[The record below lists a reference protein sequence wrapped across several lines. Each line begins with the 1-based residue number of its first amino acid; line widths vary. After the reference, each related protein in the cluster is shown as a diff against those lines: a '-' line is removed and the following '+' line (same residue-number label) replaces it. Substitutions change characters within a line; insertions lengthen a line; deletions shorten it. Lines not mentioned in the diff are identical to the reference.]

1 MSEMDAIT
9 PNGHITLGD
18 FAMRITVIALLT
30 VAHAS
35 AWAQEEPTAE
45 AIQHLGLDA
54 RLDTGNRDAHVQALA
69 GIIAQLAGADP
80 ARLHGL
86 QRDVQEALLLVCDP
100 PIFDT
105 LSRETVEA
113 VDHALEQ
120 VITLDEVSRSTRWE
134 PLIYAYGF
142 FNHDTSAEEIRR
154 VWDVWVGM
162 SDAERELA
170 FPTYPHTIDA
180 VCKPLSM
187 GPLAPPADT
196 REALAV
202 ALPALKALLLQ
213 VPAPGRAYHIPSHA
227 ALVLGPLHDRWA
239 GTELAGDLIEQHL
252 GNREEFAAL
261 LAGQLAG
268 ARPDRAELSEV
279 EFGFYAYSGRYIA
292 NGLARFNER
301 SIVLVLRAS
310 LEVYEARGG
319 DATVLAYT
327 RRALAALGD
336 STERAALESALENGD
351 NNAIPTLVWLCRNG
365 QGETLD
371 YAERLLGMALGCPPD
386 QTLATWFR
394 EQQAQR

>member
-1 MSEMDAIT
+1 
-9 PNGHITLGD
+9 
-18 FAMRITVIALLT
+18 MRLTIIALFT
-30 VAHAS
+30 VVHAA
-35 AWAQEEPTAE
+35 AWAQEEPTPE
-45 AIQHLGLDA
+45 AIQQFGRDA
-54 RLDTGNRDAHVQALA
+54 RLDAANRDAHVQALA
-69 GIIAQLAGADP
+69 GITVQLAEADP
-80 ARLHGL
+80 ARLHAP

-105 LSRETVEA
+105 LSPETIEA

-134 PLIYAYGF
+134 PLIYVYGF

-162 SDAERELA
+162 SDAEREQA
-170 FPTYPHTIDA
+170 YPTYPHTIDA

-227 ALVLGPLHDRWA
+227 ALVLGPMHDRWA

-252 GNREEFAAL
+252 GTREEFAAL

-301 SIVLVLRAS
+301 SVVPILRKS

-319 DATVLAYT
+319 DATVIAYT

-336 STERAALESALENGD
+336 PAERAALEAALETGVD
-351 NNAIPTLVWLCRNG
+351 TAVPTLVWLCRNG
-365 QGETLD
+365 QGETIE
-371 YAERLLGMALGCPPD
+371 YAERLLGRALDCPPD
-386 QTLATWFR
+386 NAVATWFR